1 MKRANEIRPGRR
13 TEADQ
18 DHGQAIT
25 NSLASADR
33 LCALLSGVFVAVVED
48 ERGHLRRRTYLSLSA
63 AQHAVERAQDRGHD
77 AQVVLCQLA
86 PVGVIA

>member
-1 MKRANEIRPGRR
+1 MTRANEIRPGRR

-33 LCALLSGVFVAVVED
+33 LCALLSGVYVVMVQVGED
-48 ERGHLRRRTYLSLSA
+48 RLHRRVYLNLPSA
-63 AQHAVERAQDRGHD
+63 QRAAERAQDRGHD